1 TPLNSLVDEIS
12 GVLVGLLVT
21 YVDDI
26 LYLSE
31 VHIVNALHAF
41 VLEEEWVE
49 RAEAELDEIESDFDE
64 ETLKSAQR
72 AVGEALITVRH
83 TPGDVQLA
91 DLATKLQPKMR
102 LWRLLT
108 LWGFIGDR
116 LTGIMNSFKATLLT
130 VVVMLSSLVVPAT
143 GAKVEGK
150 KEPLAATGWEEL
162 AFLLVLSCVAVISM
176 WEASKAV
183 FGSYRRWMKGTRKSR
198 KLKRVSELAAD
209 AARRE
214 VASQAGVSLV
224 SDRSSDLRFA
234 SGMSSSS
241 WNEPPEKAVLRRRQV
256 RSTATSP
263 LPEAQHQA
271 TAAGSMTPPRR
282 RAPVEE
288 EALPSQGAQSS
299 VSGGLEDLQE
309 RARVVRDVLALLTCE
324 ELRAGLRGQGYL
336 TPVLSQI

>member
-1 TPLNSLVDEIS
+1 
-12 GVLVGLLVT
+12 
-21 YVDDI
+21 
-26 LYLSE
+26 
-31 VHIVNALHAF
+31 
-41 VLEEEWVE
+41 
-49 RAEAELDEIESDFDE
+49 
-64 ETLKSAQR
+64 
-72 AVGEALITVRH
+72 
-83 TPGDVQLA
+83 
-91 DLATKLQPKMR
+91 
-102 LWRLLT
+102 
-108 LWGFIGDR
+108 
-116 LTGIMNSFKATLLT
+116 MNSFKATLLT

-176 WEASKAV
+176 WEASKAI
-183 FGSYRRWMKGTRKSR
+183 FGFYRRWMKGTRESR

-209 AARRE
+209 VARRE
-214 VASQAGVSLV
+214 AGVSLV

-234 SGMSSSS
+234 SPE
-241 WNEPPEKAVLRRRQV
+241 EPVLRRRQV

-288 EALPSQGAQSS
+288 EALPSPGAQSS

-324 ELRAGLRGQGYL
+324 ELRAGLRGQGYWTTGVKSDL
-336 TPVLSQI
+336 IDRFPAAFSPASGRNEMPTARQLKFVLWLWREKVPPL